1 MNEIAFRL
9 GVLVWFLA
17 YMATIYLLLH
27 IVVAR
32 LSRAPES
39 RLLWFFGVLTGPLLA
54 PVRAILPAG
63 TSPAQLRWAGLAVY
77 ATIWLAMRALLSQ
90 RGTSALD

>member
-1 MNEIAFRL
+1 MSESFYRL

-54 PVRAILPAG
+54 PIRALLPSA
-63 TSPAQLRWAGLAVY
+63 SPSRLRWVALAAY
-77 ATIWLAMRALLSQ
+77 AALWLAMRVILS
-90 RGTSALD
+90 RMGT